1 MADVK
6 KGTVQGE
13 IMDPDDAKQY
23 VSEEVISKVDERL
36 AEMTGNPAP
45 VVKKPVETEEE
56 EDDTSDLTPEDKDAD
71 VVDDADNTADDTDG
85 DATDG
90 DDIKEDEDKDDGK
103 AIPEQ
108 LFRAA
113 THNEWKPEEITKFWN
128 DNPALAKKTLEKMHT
143 DMVNTNT
150 QYAEHGRAAKELQE
164 QRDKLENQKVDSVIP
179 VVPAKRQ
186 DFVDIEA
193 AREEFG
199 DGAAKIIKQLND
211 ALVQVTTTQK
221 QVPQVDTAQ
230 QETELARHERSMAAI
245 QQYAYWFAD
254 DSMKSYEEFYGAGR
268 DSNGLPLITSDH
280 LTLEQRKNRS
290 AVMNMADDIEAG
302 IQIRGGTTTIS
313 DSLGRAHTILTKD
326 IQTKVI
332 RDSILKQGKKRSK
345 GVTLRPSSKKIE
357 QKIKLKQGE
366 HKEEKKIYS
375 DADLRLKRLIAG
387 KPMKQ

>member
-13 IMDPDDAKQY
+13 IMDPDDAAQY
-23 VSEEVISKVDERL
+23 ESKEVISKVDERL
-36 AEMTGNPAP
+36 AELTGNPAP

-56 EDDTSDLTPEDKDAD
+56 DDDASDLTPEDKDTD
-71 VVDDADNTADDTDG
+71 VVDDADDTADDTDG
-85 DATDG
+85 DAIDG
-90 DDIKEDEDKDDGK
+90 DDTKEGEDKDDEK

-113 THNEWKPEEITKFWN
+113 IHSGRTPEEITEFWKK
-128 DNPALAKKTLEKMHT
+128 DPEFAKKMLEKIHT

-150 QYAEHGRAAKELQE
+150 VYAEQGRATKELQK
-164 QRDKLENQKVDSVIP
+164 QRDKLENQKVDPVI
-179 VVPAKRQ
+179 PAKRR

-199 DGAAKIIKQLND
+199 DGAANIIKQLND
-211 ALVQVTTTQK
+211 ALVKVTTTQE
-221 QVPQVDTAQ
+221 QAPRQ
-230 QETELARHERSMAAI
+230 QDAIQHETDLTRHERSMAAI
-245 QQYAYWFAD
+245 QQYAYFFAD
-254 DSMKSYEEFYGAGR
+254 DNMKLYEEFYGAGR

-280 LTLEQRKNRS
+280 LTLDQRKNRS
-290 AVMNMADDIEAG
+290 AVMNIADDIEAG
-302 IQIRGGTTTIS
+302 IQIRGGTTSIS
-313 DSLGRAHTILTKD
+313 DTLSRAHVIVTKD

-332 RDSILKQGKKRSK
+332 RDSILRQGKKRSK

-357 QKIKLKQGE
+357 QKVKLKQGE
-366 HKEEKKIYS
+366 HKEEKQIYS

-387 KPMKQ
+387 KPMR

>member
-13 IMDPDDAKQY
+13 IMDPGDAAQY
-23 VSEEVISKVDERL
+23 ESEEVISKVDERL
-36 AEMTGNPAP
+36 AELTGNPAP

-56 EDDTSDLTPEDKDAD
+56 DDDASDLTPEDKDAD
-71 VVDDADNTADDTDG
+71 VVDDADDTADDTDG
-85 DATDG
+85 DAADG
-90 DDIKEDEDKDDGK
+90 DDIKKGEDKDDGK

-143 DMVNTNT
+143 DMINTNT

-164 QRDKLENQKVDSVIP
+164 QRDRLENQKVDP

-211 ALVQVTTTQK
+211 ALVKVTTTQK

-230 QETELARHERSMAAI
+230 HETDLTRHERSMAAI
-245 QQYAYWFAD
+245 QQMAYWFAD
-254 DSMKSYEEFYGAGR
+254 DSMKPYEEFYGAGR
-268 DSNGLPLITSDH
+268 DANRLPLLTTDH
-280 LTLEQRKNRS
+280 LTMDQRKNRNE
-290 AVMNMADDIEAG
+290 VIGLADDIEAG
-302 IQIRGGTTTIS
+302 IQLRGGSSTIP
-313 DSLGRAHTILTKD
+313 DSLSRAHVILTKD

-357 QKIKLKQGE
+357 QKVKLKQGE
-366 HKEEKKIYS
+366 HKEEKQIYV